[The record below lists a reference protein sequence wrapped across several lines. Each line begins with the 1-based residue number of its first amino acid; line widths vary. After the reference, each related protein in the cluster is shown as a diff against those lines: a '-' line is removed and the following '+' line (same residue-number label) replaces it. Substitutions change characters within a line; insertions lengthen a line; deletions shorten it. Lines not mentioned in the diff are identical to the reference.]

1 MSAKKHIC
9 LLSFSDKP
17 SIYSIKYSKPVF
29 AWGIAIFGLLFVFQ
43 TGLFIWLGYF
53 VFAEKSVST
62 LEYLEMRQNTETVQI
77 YSRLVF
83 LQSSLARTAK
93 REMKIRTIMGE
104 SEKTPRFRYGNGLH
118 GVGPLEKLP
127 SPAEYLMD
135 TQNGLKKMM
144 EKIDSL
150 MEDTHSS
157 AMNVESSLHETISMV
172 LQKKKQWMHTPSV
185 RPASGRITSGF
196 GWRVSPFFS
205 GREFH
210 KGLDIANFPGTPI
223 RATASGTVI
232 FAGWDHGY
240 GITVKIANGYGY
252 KTVFAHMRKAAVVPG
267 EKVRRGEL
275 IGYMGSTGLSTGP
288 HVHYEVRVDN
298 VAHNPLDYIIN
309 TLR

>member
-1 MSAKKHIC
+1 MSNNKHIC
-9 LLSFSDKP
+9 LLSFSDKA
-17 SIYSIKYSKPVF
+17 SVYSIKYSKSVLV
-29 AWGIAIFGLLFVFQ
+29 WAISILGLLFVFQ
-43 TGLFIWLGYF
+43 TGLFVWMGYF
-53 VFAEKSVST
+53 VSAEKSIVP
-62 LEYLEMRQNTETVQI
+62 LERLEMRQNTEAVKI

-83 LQSSLARTAK
+83 LEARLSKTTK
-93 REMKIRTIMGE
+93 REMKIRAIMGDH
-104 SEKTPRFRYGNGLH
+104 TTIHRFRYGTGLY

-127 SPAEYLMD
+127 SPAEYLM
-135 TQNGLKKMM
+135 NGGGVRKEMM
-144 EKIDSL
+144 ANIESIL
-150 MEDTHSS
+150 EHTRES
-157 AMNVESSLHETISMV
+157 ALGIESSLQETISMV

-185 RPASGRITSGF
+185 RPASGKITSGF
-196 GWRVSPFFS
+196 GWRNSPFFN

-232 FAGWDHGY
+232 FAGWNHGY

-252 KTVFAHMRKAAVVPG
+252 KTIFAHMRKAAVFPG